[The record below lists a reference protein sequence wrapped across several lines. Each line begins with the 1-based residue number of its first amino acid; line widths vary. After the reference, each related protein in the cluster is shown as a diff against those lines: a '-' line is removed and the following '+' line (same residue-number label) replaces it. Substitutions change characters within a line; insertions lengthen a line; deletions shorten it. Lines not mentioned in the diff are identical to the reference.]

1 MWALI
6 LESMDWIDVSLG
18 QRVFF
23 LSFENH
29 FDEKGVF
36 LLKTSI
42 WRRDYQG
49 SVFIYVF
56 LEYLKILYI
65 FECFWTSKRKLFFG
79 FFSKNKYSLAILE
92 NEFFKRRKNP
102 FFEKLYSS
110 HSRPYHLS
118 TISLKDFHLFKIT
131 DSVISLCLKKKK
143 IWLSNFKQVG
153 VF

>member
-18 QRVFF
+18 QRDSF

-36 LLKTSI
+36 LLKTRIS
-42 WRRDYQG
+42 RRDYQG

-79 FFSKNKYSLAILE
+79 FFSKNEYFLDVLE
-92 NEFFKRRKNP
+92 NKFFKERKNL
-102 FFEKLYSS
+102 FFFDKLYSS
-110 HSRPYHLS
+110 HGGLCHLS
-118 TISLKDFHLFKIT
+118 IISLKNSHLFKNAK
-131 DSVISLCLKKKK
+131 SVISLCLKK
-143 IWLSNFKQVG
+143 ILT
-153 VF
+153 